1 MKGSKEF
8 FEELMDGEEYAV
20 VMTRLQ
26 TYHQIDDHIKEQST
40 LTVRVKSCQYDED
53 EKHCKLVK
61 AISKAKKHL
70 RDYEFQI
77 NNGKASK

>member
-1 MKGSKEF
+1 MKGSKAF

-40 LTVRVKSCQYDED
+40 LTVRVNNCKYDQD

-61 AISKAKKHL
+61 AISKAKKQL
-70 RDYEFQI
+70 RDYEFEI
-77 NNGKASK
+77 NNK

>member
-40 LTVRVKSCQYDED
+40 LTVRVNNCKYDQD
-53 EKHCKLVK
+53 EKHCQLVK
-61 AISKAKKHL
+61 AITKAKKQL
-70 RDYEFQI
+70 RDYEFEI
-77 NNGKASK
+77 NNK